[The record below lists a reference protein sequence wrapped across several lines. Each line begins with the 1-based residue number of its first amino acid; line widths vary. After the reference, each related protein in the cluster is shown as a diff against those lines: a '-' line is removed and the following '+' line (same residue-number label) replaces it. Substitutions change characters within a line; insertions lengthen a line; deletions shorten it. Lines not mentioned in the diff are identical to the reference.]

1 MTVLTR
7 AIAPAAVLTAML
19 AAGCSSASSAPGA
32 GTAATA
38 TPAAAASSAAPAA
51 SAVIPP
57 SGTPAGT
64 LPAATVQAWPGG
76 TDVYL
81 AESQDPRGTTVHE
94 PGCTAGCPL
103 SGDGTIVLWDMTWSR
118 WDSAEAV
125 GTGTE
130 KIESCNP
137 DCASGGQYSVRVKV
151 TLTQPVKDCG
161 DGMYFWTHAAFTWPA
176 ASRPPSAAA
185 TAPSTPGTG
194 PSSARQRKRRAANRR
209 SRCDGV
215 SLGGVQVR
223 LPPGAEQVQACL
235 LLVSPQLFR
244 RGHNQLPRLI
254 TRAGF
259 RHEHVENP
267 PAHRGLFPGVLF
279 VFPGKR
285 LNGQVVV

>member
-1 MTVLTR
+1 MMTVLTR
-7 AIAPAAVLTAML
+7 AIAPAAVLAALLT
-19 AAGCSSASSAPGA
+19 AGCSGASSPSGA

-38 TPAAAASSAAPAA
+38 TPASKVAATSPAASAPAA

-64 LPAATVQAWPGG
+64 PPAATVQAWPGG

-81 AESQDPRGTTVHE
+81 AESQDPRGTTVRE
-94 PGCTAGCPL
+94 PGCATGCPL

-118 WDSAEAV
+118 WDDAAAV

-161 DGMYFWTHAAFTWPA
+161 DGDYFWTHAAFAWPA
-176 ASRPPSAAA
+176 GLRPPCKAA

-194 PSSARQRKRRAANRR
+194 PS
-209 SRCDGV
+209 
-215 SLGGVQVR
+215 
-223 LPPGAEQVQACL
+223 
-235 LLVSPQLFR
+235 
-244 RGHNQLPRLI
+244 
-254 TRAGF
+254 
-259 RHEHVENP
+259 
-267 PAHRGLFPGVLF
+267 
-279 VFPGKR
+279 
-285 LNGQVVV
+285 